1 MEKVTAR
8 LIDGK
13 AIEGYLTTAH
23 PASSYGQKVFIDNN
37 NQAIDWAMI
46 ASVTKSPQVD
56 RAQLVQV
63 IADTYQK
70 YFIDREVSAG
80 VPYILYSSETG
91 QVFGQ
96 PSVLPLRDSDHF
108 ITKLTNG
115 CYGDNV
121 QNAADIVYFLTEVSP
136 GWVDD
141 ILEASD
147 LGAGR
152 KWLTLP

>member
-13 AIEGYLTTAH
+13 AIEGYLTTDH
-23 PASSYGQKVFIDNN
+23 PASSYGQKVFVDSD

-46 ASVTKSPQVD
+46 ASVNEYPQVD
-56 RAQLVQV
+56 RAQLIQV

-96 PSVLPLRDSDHF
+96 PSVLPMRDSDLF
-108 ITKLTNG
+108 ITKLTEN

-121 QNAADIVYFLTEVSP
+121 SSAADIVYFLTEISP
-136 GWVDD
+136 DWVTD

-147 LGAGR
+147 LGGGA
-152 KWLTLP
+152 